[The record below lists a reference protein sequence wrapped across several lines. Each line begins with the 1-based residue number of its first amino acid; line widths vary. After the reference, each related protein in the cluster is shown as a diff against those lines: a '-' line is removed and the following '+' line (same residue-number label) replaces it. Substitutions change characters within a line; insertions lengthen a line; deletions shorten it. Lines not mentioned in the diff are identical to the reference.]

1 MGRVVLRGRARP
13 VEIMEPAPDFPEDDR
28 RELIQAMILADNDRD
43 KAIELVEDVFERH
56 PDDKALE
63 NLLHRLRN
71 LGEGNA
77 YVLG

>member
-1 MGRVVLRGRARP
+1 
-13 VEIMEPAPDFPEDDR
+13 MEPAPDFPEGDR
-28 RELIQAMILADNDRD
+28 KALIQAMILADSDNA
-43 KAIELVEDVFERH
+43 KAIEVVEDVFARH